1 MEDYSLF
8 TADLLRTVVVAA
20 AVAMVLLGAGLAWLL
35 RGRRRHR
42 RQGRADAS
50 GAIWPSPPGSGGDP
64 PSTSARAPAGCVPA
78 DLDRL
83 GKQLAEQQQ
92 RQIDVVLGHIEAI
105 DRQVS
110 QIHELLAGERRED
123 LPARPALREP
133 PVFGASRE
141 EPRPTRDA
149 PADDPVEDSG
159 ALTDAAAVPAPRAT
173 GLEDAIDEFCAGRMA
188 DQQLID
194 EARRLSLRWGST
206 LALGAQRTAA
216 VSFETA
222 ENRVLVFQ
230 KDSRGNDFFLVL
242 RSDAYWSFDLALIF
256 DAHAPGGGAAERSL
270 HTAVRTLR
278 PGLGR
283 LEGTELVVTSA
294 GEVEV
299 RPR

>member
-1 MEDYSLF
+1 MGDYSLF
-8 TADLLRTVVVAA
+8 TVVAA

-35 RGRRRHR
+35 RARRRHR

-50 GAIWPSPPGSGGDP
+50 GAIWPSPPASGGDP
-64 PSTSARAPAGCVPA
+64 PSTPARAPAGCMPA

-92 RQIDVVLGHIEAI
+92 RQIDVVLGHLEAI

-110 QIHELLAGERRED
+110 QIHELLAGERREG
-123 LPARPALREP
+123 LPARPATREP
-133 PVFGASRE
+133 PGFAASQE
-141 EPRPTRDA
+141 EPTRDA

-159 ALTDAAAVPAPRAT
+159 ALTVAAAAPAPRAT

-299 RPR
+299 CPR